1 MLEANDNDREFQ
13 QDILNFADKY
23 YNDYEFDIAC
33 KFFND
38 VENIERE

>member
-23 YNDYEFDIAC
+23 YNDFESKYKDIYIYIYRKYRA
-33 KFFND
+33 
-38 VENIERE
+38 

>member
-23 YNDYEFDIAC
+23 YNDFESKYKDIYI
-33 KFFND
+33 
-38 VENIERE
+38 ENIERE